1 MQAKGSKSLRC
12 AWSWWVA
19 WEEQAMTSGALADLL
34 QYITFHQFQP
44 RSSMVV
50 PAASE
55 NRHRPSY
62 GYNYRWANGKK
73 FNVLSPDDLTDGIL
87 FVDSKKCFSL
97 KHIRYQDVAQTKSAK
112 SKKYACLSQK
122 KPAGK
127 ARASK
132 KIIKVMKKNAR
143 WGSDA
148 AAAALVTGTAIGGG
162 FLALPYTTAQSGFV
176 PSLLVMVISWALL
189 LFQARLLTDMLAEE
203 SDGEMVSFQAL
214 AERRLGRWGKLTV
227 SALFLLLMMTTLVSQ
242 YAEAGKLL
250 SSLTGLPQ
258 APLRTFLA
266 LLLATFTW
274 RCAVARTATLN
285 SCLTLGFLLAGT
297 LLFARGLPLAQWHR
311 LNRSEWSGCGRC
323 LRRSCKRASRGPTI
337 LQLFVYCEVIP
348 TTQSM
353 LRQPCRMK
361 RAIFLGSAL
370 LLVVEAAWS
379 ALGLALVP
387 DALGGLR
394 RDPVAVLLGQGGFI
408 SSAVLALGLC
418 AVLTTILGTNL
429 ALRSFFHENQRGA
442 LVYGLAT
449 LVPCIAPGSAF
460 FGAIDFAGAYPV
472 TLLWGVAPLL
482 MALRQRPKVAFLLL
496 MLIASLAARHAVVP
510 WEALVSS
517 NLLHDLRRLAGAG
530 AARWA

>member
-1 MQAKGSKSLRC
+1 LRQRMHVPTAWHVAPAPWREVQVCIPRSRHPLCRPLCLRHSLRSC
-12 AWSWWVA
+12 
-19 WEEQAMTSGALADLL
+19 SG
-34 QYITFHQFQP
+34 P
-44 RSSMVV
+44 RPGRVRRL
-50 PAASE
+50 E
-55 NRHRPSY
+55 R
-62 GYNYRWANGKK
+62 
-73 FNVLSPDDLTDGIL
+73 
-87 FVDSKKCFSL
+87 
-97 KHIRYQDVAQTKSAK
+97 
-112 SKKYACLSQK
+112 
-122 KPAGK
+122 
-127 ARASK
+127 
-132 KIIKVMKKNAR
+132 NAR

-323 LRRSCKRASRGPTI
+323 FPTI

-482 MALRQRPKVAFLLL
+482 MALRQRSTKSRPKVAFLLL
-496 MLIASLAARHAVVP
+496 MLIASL
-510 WEALVSS
+510 ALVSS